1 MRVKHILL
9 PTDFSEHSE
18 AAVDYVKDIAQ
29 RHDSKITLMYV
40 VDEGQ
45 KVQGWYVP
53 HISLDEFY
61 KDQEENA
68 KKRLE
73 KCCYESL
80 RDFKD
85 VEKVVA
91 RGVPAERIVDYA
103 EKNGVDLI
111 VMGSLSKS
119 GMDFFFGSTVA
130 KVLKKAKI
138 PVLCVKQRP
147 S

>member
-9 PTDFSEHSE
+9 PTDFSEYSE
-18 AAVDYVKDIAQ
+18 AAVEYVKDIAK
-29 RHDSKITLMYV
+29 RHDSKITMMYV
-40 VDEGQ
+40 IDEGK

-61 KDQEENA
+61 REMEDEA

-73 KCCYESL
+73 KCCYETM

-91 RGVPAERIVDYA
+91 RGVPAEKIIDYA

-111 VMGSLSKS
+111 VMGSLHKS

-130 KVLKKAKI
+130 KVLKKAQI
-138 PVLCVKQRP
+138 PVLCVKARP
-147 S
+147 V